1 MPRNFDL
8 RALFKDRRTPVRAG
22 LGVLLAAN
30 LAAAVFAFH
39 PFGGSPEDLARE
51 MQSKQRDL
59 AQQLQHLERTRA
71 LMGKVQEAKIEGDRF
86 LDDCTMNRR
95 TAFSTVLRDVDKMA
109 VDSGMRPKDSAYSL
123 DPVDGS
129 DTIQRLTISQ
139 NFEGSYESLT
149 KLINM
154 LDKSPRF
161 LIIESLQA
169 QPQANGSLSLT
180 LKLDT
185 FVREAA
191 NSKS

>member
-1 MPRNFDL
+1 MPRSFDFRTL
-8 RALFKDRRTPVRAG
+8 LKGRRAGVRAG

-30 LAAAVFAFH
+30 LVAAVLAFH
-39 PFGGSPEDLARE
+39 PLGGSPRDLAQKMR
-51 MQSKQRDL
+51 SKQRDL
-59 AQQLQHLERTRA
+59 AQQLQRLERTRS
-71 LMGKVQEAKIEGDRF
+71 LVGKVQEAKVEGDKF
-86 LDDCTMNRR
+86 LDECTMNRR

-109 VDSGMRPKDSAYSL
+109 VDSGMKPKESAYVL
-123 DPVDGS
+123 EPVEGS
-129 DTIQRLTISQ
+129 DAIQRLMISQ
-139 NFEGSYESLT
+139 NFEGSYDSLT
-149 KLINM
+149 KLVNM

-169 QPQANGSLSLT
+169 QPQSNGTLSLT